1 MVPMATAKERAERS
15 LTEAT
20 AKLNKAIG
28 SLTGVS
34 REGLLDAGTML
45 IEAAKLRV
53 PREYGFLA
61 ANTFVRYAQN
71 NPNRVEIGFSQHYA
85 AYVHEN
91 LERTLAGRPRPS
103 GLGVYWGPNGEPR
116 FLANRL
122 NQNHGPILE
131 ILQRR
136 GARVIHGQ

>member
-1 MVPMATAKERAERS
+1 MANAREEAERS
-15 LTEAT
+15 LKDAMDRLN
-20 AKLNKAIG
+20 AAISKLE
-28 SLTGVS
+28 GVS
-34 REGLLDAGTML
+34 IEGLLDAGHMI

-61 ANTFVRYAQN
+61 ANTFVRRAQN
-71 NPNRVEIGFSQHYA
+71 DPLAVEIGFSQHYA

-91 LERTLAGRPRPS
+91 LEQKLKGAPRPS
-103 GLGVYWGPNGEPR
+103 GLGVYWGPSGEPR

-122 NQNHGPILE
+122 NENHGPVLE